1 MKLWMDIMREL
12 ELVLTDYERLFDAWE
27 AGGVDGLVLGPMTFS
42 AARLLPCD
50 GARYVN
56 GDTPPVATFDP
67 DPAVYQRFGVEA
79 PPPPS
84 DSAPE
89 KRRLLDKM
97 LLAAKK
103 RSWSVLIF
111 QANTGAGMGGTGPMI
126 VDERSRAAL
135 SARMVDTLAHYPMVD
150 GAVMD
155 GPEWG
160 YEIADY
166 FYNRRSYIFDEVP
179 EVLEPN
185 CRALGFDYA
194 ALVEA
199 KDRLFTRLHT
209 LTPRQVQTWAGGGLL
224 GSLGLLGDDPNL
236 VAWMKYRRDSLTLFF
251 KQVHQAVVAER
262 SHALLG
268 VGPRTAAFGSLC
280 GYDFT
285 QLAEFMDFLLPKH
298 YFWHR
303 GFDGLVGTVGRY
315 LEVLTSWNKEL
326 SDADAL
332 AVIQALF
339 GLNLPGVHDRRD
351 LEEALTPAFCEQIVT
366 VETHRALA
374 AVEDPQRI
382 VPWVDAGRAPHDG
395 DPLSAGF
402 LRQMLIA
409 AQNAG
414 LKRCLYHHAGNLTAG
429 EWAVLSELCGT
440 PWRPLTN
447 EYQPA
452 DQMIL

>member
-1 MKLWMDIMREL
+1 MKLWMDVMRDL
-12 ELVLTDYERLFDAWE
+12 EMVLNDYERLFDAWE
-27 AGGVDGLVLGPMTFS
+27 AGGVDGLVLGPMSF
-42 AARLLPCD
+42 AAAKLLPCT
-50 GARYVN
+50 GTRYVT
-56 GDTPPVATFDP
+56 GDTPPSATYDP
-67 DPAVYQRFGVEA
+67 DPAVYRRFGVE
-79 PPPPS
+79 PPP
-84 DSAPE
+84 APADPAPD

-103 RSWSVLIF
+103 RGWTVLIF
-111 QANTGAGMGGTGPMI
+111 QAGYGAGPGGSGPLI
-126 VDERSRAAL
+126 TDERSRAAMC
-135 SARMVDTLAHYPMVD
+135 ARMIDTLAHYPMVD

-166 FYNRRSYIFDEVP
+166 FYNRRSYIFDELP
-179 EVLEPN
+179 EVLAPS
-185 CRALGFDYA
+185 CRALGYDYA

-209 LTPRQVQTWAGGGLL
+209 LSPRQVRLWAGGGLL
-224 GSLGLLGDDPNL
+224 GSSALLGSDPNL
-236 VAWMKYRRDSLTLFF
+236 MAWMNYRRDSLTLFF
-251 KQVHQAVVAER
+251 SEVHQAIVSER
-262 SHALLG
+262 NNALLG
-268 VGPRTAAFGSLC
+268 VGPRTAAFAPLC

-285 QLAEFMDFLLPKH
+285 RLAEFMDFLLPKH

-315 LEVLTSWNKEL
+315 VEVLTTWNKEL

-332 AVIQALF
+332 AVVQALF
-339 GLNLPGVHDRRD
+339 GLNLPGVHHRRD
-351 LEEALTPAFCEQIVT
+351 LEEALTPAFCEQIVAA
-366 VETHRALA
+366 ETRRALA
-374 AVEDPQRI
+374 AVDNPARI

-402 LRQMLIA
+402 LRQMLTT

-429 EWAVLSELCGT
+429 EWAVLSELCGV
-440 PWRPLTN
+440 PWQPLTGN
-447 EYQPA
+447 YQPA
-452 DQMIL
+452 DQMVL